1 MVTRQSDGVPSYK
14 SKHTVV
20 FLCTSIPDY
29 IEPPNLL
36 PYLPDLN
43 PLGCSSAAGI
53 SSEDDGRPSEIPPA
67 VQLLSVILS
76 LWMDTLSVI
85 YINSVTSAWCKLYF
99 CQDLHF
105 ALKKLPV

>member
-53 SSEDDGRPSEIPPA
+53 SSEDDGRPSETSPE
-67 VQLLSVILS
+67 QLMGHDQPNTSCCPTVIGHSFSVNGH
-76 LWMDTLSVI
+76 T
-85 YINSVTSAWCKLYF
+85 
-99 CQDLHF
+99 QRHLH
-105 ALKKLPV
+105 